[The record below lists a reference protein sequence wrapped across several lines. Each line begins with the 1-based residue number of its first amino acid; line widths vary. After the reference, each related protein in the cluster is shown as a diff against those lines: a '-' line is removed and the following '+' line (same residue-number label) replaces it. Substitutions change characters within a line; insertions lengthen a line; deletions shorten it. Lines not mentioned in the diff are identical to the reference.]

1 MENTFIWLDLI
12 DIQLEFGKGFYLK
25 QLLIIIII
33 FQEKRLDKSDFYLEE
48 RFNLIAEAID
58 KSGEENLLFL
68 SKLVFSLSNE
78 LNDNQKL
85 KTLINDSLMD
95 L

>member
-1 MENTFIWLDLI
+1 M
-12 DIQLEFGKGFYLK
+12 
-25 QLLIIIII
+25 
-33 FQEKRLDKSDFYLEE
+33 DKSDYYLEE

-58 KSGEENLLFL
+58 KSGEESLLFL

>member
-1 MENTFIWLDLI
+1 
-12 DIQLEFGKGFYLK
+12 
-25 QLLIIIII
+25 
-33 FQEKRLDKSDFYLEE
+33 LDKSDFYLEE

>member
-1 MENTFIWLDLI
+1 M
-12 DIQLEFGKGFYLK
+12 
-25 QLLIIIII
+25 
-33 FQEKRLDKSDFYLEE
+33 DKSDYYLEE

-58 KSGEENLLFL
+58 KSGEESLLFL

-85 KTLINDSLMD
+85 KKLINDSLMD

>member
-1 MENTFIWLDLI
+1 MYKN
-12 DIQLEFGKGFYLK
+12 
-25 QLLIIIII
+25 
-33 FQEKRLDKSDFYLEE
+33 DFYLEE

-58 KSGEENLLFL
+58 KSGKNDRLFL

-78 LNDNQKL
+78 LSDNKKL
-85 KTLINDSLMD
+85 KKLINDSLMD

>member
-1 MENTFIWLDLI
+1 M
-12 DIQLEFGKGFYLK
+12 
-25 QLLIIIII
+25 
-33 FQEKRLDKSDFYLEE
+33 DKSDFYLEE

>member
-1 MENTFIWLDLI
+1 M
-12 DIQLEFGKGFYLK
+12 
-25 QLLIIIII
+25 LIIIII